1 MSRIRRYGGAVLR
14 RLGFRRPSPASGK
27 EFADAVYVRY
37 GLQAGDNAP
46 NETVQMWLDFALSSV
61 ERGRSA
67 VAAMGGRSVFGAA
80 RVLDVGCAYGGFL
93 VAAAE
98 AGARL
103 LAGID
108 LNDELLSLARLQL
121 ADYQITATLD
131 RLDVTSPDVV
141 DRLGRFDVILC
152 NDVLEHVVDP
162 EAAAAH
168 LTALLDEGG
177 SLFLQ
182 IPNGRSVDFML
193 RDGHYGLFGITL
205 LDRLR
210 AERVWAG
217 SFSDTYGVEHY
228 APLSYYLDVFS
239 QTGLSVRLLNKPPD
253 DLEALVEDLGR
264 RFDELEEALAALSP
278 AEDDPDLVEEMR
290 RRGHHEIEA
299 FRHQAG
305 LYGASVVG
313 AEKSIIA
320 RSLWSTYELTFWE
333 LIGRKLIR

>member
-1 MSRIRRYGGAVLR
+1 
-14 RLGFRRPSPASGK
+14 
-27 EFADAVYVRY
+27 
-37 GLQAGDNAP
+37 
-46 NETVQMWLDFALSSV
+46 
-61 ERGRSA
+61 
-67 VAAMGGRSVFGAA
+67 MGGRSAFGRS

-98 AGARL
+98 AGAGL

-108 LNDELLSLARLQL
+108 VDDGLLKLAKLQL
-121 ADYQITATLD
+121 ADHRVAATLD
-131 RLDVTSPDVV
+131 RLDITSPGLV

-168 LTALLDEGG
+168 LAELLDEGG

-182 IPNGRSVDFML
+182 IPNGWAVDFMI

-217 SFSDTYGVEHY
+217 SYTDTYGVEHY
-228 APLSYYLDVFS
+228 APLSYYLDILS
-239 QTGLSVRLLNKPPD
+239 RAGLSVRMLNQPPV
-253 DLEALVEDLGR
+253 DLEVLVEDLGR
-264 RFDELEEALAALSP
+264 RFDDLQDGLSALS
-278 AEDDPDLVEEMR
+278 ADEADPDLVEEMQ
-290 RRGHHEIEA
+290 RRGRHEIET

-305 LYGASVVG
+305 LYRASTVE
-313 AEKSIIA
+313 AERTIIA
-320 RSLWSTYELTFWE
+320 RALWSTFGLTFWE
-333 LIGRKLIR
+333 LVGHKLTR